1 MDDVTEHGNYAG
13 NDVFYILYFDKG
25 TAVDTKITRN
35 ALLELTKR
43 TKKSFAVS
51 LCRSNGDW
59 FNLWIYNPDG
69 SKIRA
74 TVKPVNPPVRRVV
87 ALKKTENKPKS
98 EPKYWKSKEWE

>member
-1 MDDVTEHGNYAG
+1 MDDVPYPVNYAG

-25 TAVDTKITRN
+25 TAVDTKITRK

-51 LCRSNGDW
+51 LCRSKGDW
-59 FNLWIYNPDG
+59 FNLWIYTPDG

-74 TVKPVNPPVRRVV
+74 TVKLAYTLVRRVV

-98 EPKYWKSKEWE
+98 EPKYWISKKWK